1 MDFFLGK
8 IIPGT
13 SITYQEAVITHTRD
27 YLVENG
33 VSLKE
38 MVNADVVRCVRVKKL
53 LTNILFSSICILQES
68 FPAAWKNRDPAQAGK
83 SLRHMLDKALKLRRQ
98 QKSIIQGSGRFNILY
113 QSFKAKQLLKV
124 CLEVAEMQ
132 SKVLLMKL
140 QV

>member
-1 MDFFLGK
+1 M
-8 IIPGT
+8 
-13 SITYQEAVITHTRD
+13 
-27 YLVENG
+27 ENG